1 MSFDDAKKK
10 AFRCLEKRDYGR
22 DEMARKLRE
31 KGESEADSAAAA
43 DYLVELGLIDD
54 KRYAAQVVR
63 HYAAKGCGA
72 GRIKGELARRSLP
85 RELWDEALEE
95 LPASDETIDRL
106 LRARLRGDFDQKA
119 VKRASDALLR
129 RGFSWEEIRAAL
141 ARAKAEI
148 ED

>member
-85 RELWDEALEE
+85 RELWDE
-95 LPASDETIDRL
+95 TIDRL